1 MSFYLSQRLIRRFSI
16 ILVVILPLAIALAKP
31 FAKQSSAFWQQTHL
45 RQQSQIAIVDNR
57 VTQVSTV
64 NEPIQPINSKL
75 ELARTKVALGDKLFH
90 EPQLSHT
97 NTISCASCHNLT
109 TGGVDRLV
117 RSVGVNGVVSSA
129 NTPTVFNS
137 GFNFRQDWN
146 GQFDSLEAHVNGA
159 IQKTETMAS
168 SWDEI
173 IGKLKRSPF
182 YAKAF
187 SKIYEDGITSDNVAD
202 AIATFER
209 SLTTPNSRFDK
220 FLRGDV
226 NAITAEE
233 KEGYRRFKTYG
244 CVSCH
249 QGVNVGGNLFQKFGI
264 MGDYF
269 SDRGN
274 ITEADFGRFN
284 VTGKAEDRYV
294 FKVPT
299 LRNITLTAPYFH
311 DGSAETLEQ
320 AIAIMAK
327 YQLGRE
333 LSKETIDF
341 IIKFL
346 TTLTGE
352 YQGKPL

>member
-1 MSFYLSQRLIRRFSI
+1 MSFYISQKLIRQISI
-16 ILVVILPLAIALAKP
+16 ILVVIVPIAIAI
-31 FAKQSSAFWQQTHL
+31 AFWQQTQL
-45 RQQSQIAIVDNR
+45 RQQSHIATVDNR
-57 VTQVSTV
+57 VIQVSTV
-64 NEPIQPINSKL
+64 NEPIQPIIS
-75 ELARTKVALGDKLFH
+75 KVALDQAKIALGDQLFH
-90 EPQLSHT
+90 EPQLSRT
-97 NTISCASCHNLT
+97 NTISCASCHNLH

-117 RSVGVNGVVSSA
+117 RSIGVNGVVSA
-129 NTPTVFNS
+129 VNAATVFNS
-137 GFNFRQDWN
+137 GFNFRQDWD
-146 GQFDSLEAHVNGA
+146 GRFETLEEHVDGA
-159 IQKTETMAS
+159 IKKPDRMAS
-168 SWDEI
+168 SWDEV
-173 IGKLKRSPF
+173 IGKLKRSQF
-182 YAKAF
+182 YTKAF
-187 SKIYEDGITSDNVAD
+187 SKIYDDGITSDNVAD

-220 FLRGDV
+220 FLLGDV

-233 KEGYRRFKTYG
+233 KEGYRRFKNYG

-249 QGVNVGGNLFQKFGI
+249 EGVNLGGNLFQKFGI
-264 MGDYF
+264 MGNYF

-274 ITEADFGRFN
+274 ITPADFGRFN
-284 VTGKAEDRYV
+284 VTGDEEDRYV
-294 FKVPT
+294 FKVPS

-311 DGSAETLEQ
+311 DGSAPTLDQ

>member
-1 MSFYLSQRLIRRFSI
+1 M
-16 ILVVILPLAIALAKP
+16 VAILPLAIALAKP

-64 NEPIQPINSKL
+64 NEPIQPINSKVK
-75 ELARTKVALGDKLFH
+75 LARTKVALGDKLFH

-97 NTISCASCHNLT
+97 NTISCASCHNLN

-187 SKIYEDGITSDNVAD
+187 SQIYEDGITSDNVAD

-264 MGDYF
+264 MGDYL
-269 SDRGN
+269 SDRGKIN
-274 ITEADFGRFN
+274 ESDFGRFN
-284 VTGKAEDRYV
+284 VTGKQEDRYV
-294 FKVPT
+294 FKVPS

-311 DGSAETLEQ
+311 DGSAQTLEE

-333 LSKETIDF
+333 LSKETLDF

>member
-1 MSFYLSQRLIRRFSI
+1 M
-16 ILVVILPLAIALAKP
+16 VVILPLAIALAKP

>member
-1 MSFYLSQRLIRRFSI
+1 MSFYLSQRLIRRLSI
-16 ILVVILPLAIALAKP
+16 ILMAIVPIAIAI
-31 FAKQSSAFWQQTHL
+31 AFWQQTHL
-45 RQQSQIAIVDNR
+45 RQQSQIATVDNR

-64 NEPIQPINSKL
+64 NEPIQPIKRQL
-75 ELARTKVALGDKLFH
+75 ELDQTKVALGDKLFH

-97 NTISCASCHNLT
+97 NTISCASCHNLS

-117 RSVGVNGVVSSA
+117 RSIGINGVVTSVNS
-129 NTPTVFNS
+129 PTVFNS
-137 GFNFRQDWN
+137 GFNFRQDWD
-146 GQFDSLEAHVNGA
+146 GGFETLEEQVEGA
-159 IQKTETMAS
+159 IKKPERMGS
-168 SWDEI
+168 SWDEV
-173 IGKLKRSPF
+173 IGKLKRSHF
-182 YAKAF
+182 YTKAF

-209 SLTTPNSRFDK
+209 SLITPNSRFDK

-233 KEGYRRFKTYG
+233 KEGYRRFKNYG

-249 QGVNVGGNLFQKFGI
+249 QGVNLGGNLFQEFGI
-264 MGDYF
+264 MGNYF
-269 SDRGN
+269 SDRGK
-274 ITEADFGRFN
+274 ITPADFGRFN
-284 VTGKAEDRYV
+284 VTGNEEDRYV
-294 FKVPT
+294 FKVPS

-311 DGSAETLEQ
+311 DGSAATLEQ
-320 AIAIMAK
+320 AISVMAK
-327 YQLGRE
+327 YQLGRD

>member
-1 MSFYLSQRLIRRFSI
+1 MPFYLIQRLIRRFFL
-16 ILVVILPLAIALAKP
+16 ILVAIVPMAIAIAI
-31 FAKQSSAFWQQTHL
+31 SQQTNL
-45 RQQSQIAIVDNR
+45 RQPLQIATVENR
-57 VTQVSTV
+57 VTQVSTI
-64 NEPIQPINSKL
+64 NEPIQPINSL
-75 ELARTKVALGDKLFH
+75 VELDQTKVALGDQLFH

-97 NTISCASCHNLT
+97 NTISCASCHNLS

-117 RSVGVNGVVSSA
+117 RSIGINGVVTSVNA
-129 NTPTVFNS
+129 PTVFNS
-137 GFNFRQDWN
+137 GFNFRQDWD
-146 GQFDSLEAHVNGA
+146 GKFETLEEHVKGTIKNP
-159 IQKTETMAS
+159 KRMAS
-168 SWDEI
+168 SWDEV

-182 YAKAF
+182 YRKAF

-209 SLTTPNSRFDK
+209 ALITSNSRFDK

-233 KEGYRRFKTYG
+233 KEGYRRFKNYG

-249 QGVNVGGNLFQKFGI
+249 QGVNLGGNLFQKFGI
-264 MGDYF
+264 MGNYL

-274 ITEADFGRFN
+274 ITQADLGRFN
-284 VTGKAEDRYV
+284 VTGDEEDRYV
-294 FKVPT
+294 FKVPS
-299 LRNITLTAPYFH
+299 LRNITMTAPYFH
-311 DGSAETLEQ
+311 DGSAATLEE

-327 YQLGRE
+327 YQLGRD

-341 IIKFL
+341 MIKFL

-352 YQGKPL
+352 YQGKSL